1 MKLATVE
8 DEYAKN
14 EGELKK
20 EYVEEI
26 QEWLKTQPHLPAIDG
41 EINRL

>member
-8 DEYAKN
+8 DLYKKN

-26 QEWLKTQPHLPAIDG
+26 QEWLKTQPYLPQIDG
-41 EINRL
+41 QF